1 LDSSLAVLRT
11 ACTTNLG
18 SIPLRIPDT
27 DNASITVPATSTS
40 PAEPV
45 VWLVCSRTSDL
56 RWSSS
61 GTTCAMSHSAPS
73 WWPLWWA
80 GVDEELAGIDP
91 ADLVAQRDAVLT
103 ALLAAKS
110 RTNLP

>member
-1 LDSSLAVLRT
+1 
-11 ACTTNLG
+11 
-18 SIPLRIPDT
+18 
-27 DNASITVPATSTS
+27 
-40 PAEPV
+40 
-45 VWLVCSRTSDL
+45 
-56 RWSSS
+56 
-61 GTTCAMSHSAPS
+61 MSHSAPS